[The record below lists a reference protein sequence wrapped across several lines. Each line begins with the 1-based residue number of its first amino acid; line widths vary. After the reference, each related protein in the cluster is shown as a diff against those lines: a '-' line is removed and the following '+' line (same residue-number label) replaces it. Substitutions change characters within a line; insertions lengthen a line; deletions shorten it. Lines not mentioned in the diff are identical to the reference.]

1 MQGMPPGVMQPP
13 LPQPMGQPGAMPM
26 PGMRM
31 PTQPPMMQPPLGM
44 GATPMMVPP
53 QTAPLQQQYAQKGVY
68 LLPAVV
74 KTNPNYRTQVGEFI
88 FEYVERIA
96 GEQKAPKITGMLI
109 DLPIE
114 EIQGYLQDYSKL
126 EEKVREADTLL
137 GGSA

>member
-1 MQGMPPGVMQPP
+1 MMGAPTQTQMP
-13 LPQPMGQPGAMPM
+13 LP
-26 PGMRM
+26 
-31 PTQPPMMQPPLGM
+31 
-44 GATPMMVPP
+44 
-53 QTAPLQQQYAQKGVY
+53 QQYAQKGIF

-74 KTNPNYRTQVGEFI
+74 KANPNYKNQVGEFI

-126 EEKVREADTLL
+126 EEKIREADSLL
-137 GGSA
+137 GSSA

>member
-1 MQGMPPGVMQPP
+1 MPGVM
-13 LPQPMGQPGAMPM
+13 GQPIPQAMPQTVGVNPM
-26 PGMRM
+26 QSMRM
-31 PTQPPMMQPPLGM
+31 PNQPPMMQPPMGM
-44 GATPMMVPP
+44 PPGPQMMVPP
-53 QTAPLQQQYAQKGVY
+53 QTQMPLPQQYAQKGIF

-74 KTNPNYRTQVGEFI
+74 KSNPNYKNQVGEFI

-114 EIQGYLQDYSKL
+114 EIQGYLQDFSKL
-126 EEKVREADTLL
+126 EEKIREADALL

>member
-1 MQGMPPGVMQPP
+1 MQPPMGMPPG
-13 LPQPMGQPGAMPM
+13 PQ
-26 PGMRM
+26 
-31 PTQPPMMQPPLGM
+31 
-44 GATPMMVPP
+44 MMVPP
-53 QTAPLQQQYAQKGVY
+53 QTQMPLPQQYAQKGIF

-74 KTNPNYRTQVGEFI
+74 KSNPNYKNQVGEFI

-114 EIQGYLQDYSKL
+114 EIQGYLQDFSKL
-126 EEKVREADTLL
+126 EEKIREADALL